1 MIDKFLKSSL
11 LLLYLLCEDR
21 LVNCMV
27 RIVLKSMNRGE
38 YDERWV
44 IRPIPKDTQNEG
56 RNTPVPLLLYCL
68 RLVSHSSNFDLISV
82 EDATLLLD

>member
-1 MIDKFLKSSL
+1 MKG
-11 LLLYLLCEDR
+11 ER
-21 LVNCMV
+21 LVNRMI

-44 IRPIPKDTQNEG
+44 IRPIPKDTQNGG

-68 RLVSHSSNFDLISV
+68 RLVSHSSNFDLTSV
-82 EDATLLLD
+82 EDATFDVLK